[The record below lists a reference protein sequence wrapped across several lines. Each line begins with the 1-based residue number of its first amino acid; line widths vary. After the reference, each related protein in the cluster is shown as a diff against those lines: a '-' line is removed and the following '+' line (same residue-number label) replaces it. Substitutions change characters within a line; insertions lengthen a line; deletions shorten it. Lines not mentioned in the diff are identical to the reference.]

1 MRLLKSALAL
11 SAMLLITACN
21 EEASNNNDDNNKKT
35 INTKKDDKKVEDT
48 KTYYTYE
55 VIVKNISV
63 AQPLSPILV
72 SSKELF
78 KVGSSASVA
87 LEHLA
92 EGGDNTKLLDAKSI
106 SGLGLI
112 KPSKSERVLYKTDI
126 QKLSLSSMLV
136 NTNDGFTGF
145 SEMDMSTLGINET
158 KTLYLN
164 VYDAGTEQN
173 SETSS
178 SVAGLG
184 GEGFNEV
191 RESSNIVTLHSGVI
205 SKDDGLESSG
215 LNQSHKFNNP
225 VAVVKIT
232 RI

>member
-21 EEASNNNDDNNKKT
+21 EEVSKDTTDDNKIT
-35 INTKKDDKKVEDT
+35 NTKKVKDT

-78 KVGSSASVA
+78 KVGTSASVA

-92 EGGDNTKLLDAKSI
+92 EGGDNTKLLDEKSV

-112 KPSKSERVLYKTDI
+112 KPSKSERVLFKTDI

-184 GEGFNEV
+184 GEGFNEL

-225 VAVVKIT
+225 VARVKIT